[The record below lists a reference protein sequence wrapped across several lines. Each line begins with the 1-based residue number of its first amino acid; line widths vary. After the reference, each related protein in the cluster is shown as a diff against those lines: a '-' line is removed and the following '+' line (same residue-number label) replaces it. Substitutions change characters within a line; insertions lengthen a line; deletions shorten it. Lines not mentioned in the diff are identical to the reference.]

1 MTDVIADMLTR
12 VRNALIAKHDVVEIP
27 ASNEKKEIARLE
39 QFLQDRNIY
48 NKLFLRYII
57 DREVQLTE
65 KASAIGTMWLRENQ
79 MKLDAEGITT
89 WYDGK
94 TRWCYV
100 PTSNEVNI
108 DEPSKKE
115 MAAMNP
121 YTFMGIY
128 KKGFKM
134 TVKETVL
141 RGEAVYEVYLKARY
155 AKMDVKEIYVDIR
168 KSDYQPLC
176 IRVRESND
184 WQRVSITNFKSNLKF
199 ENEFFTFP
207 TNDYPNVLIND
218 MR

>member
-1 MTDVIADMLTR
+1 MKKIILLIFYFLLTFHSAVAQDAMKVLDIA
-12 VRNALIAKHDVVEIP
+12 A
-27 ASNEKKEIARLE
+27 
-39 QFLQDRNIY
+39 DRIQKAGNVKIEY
-48 NKLFLRYII
+48 KAGIFAGA
-57 DREVQLTE
+57 TE
-65 KASAIGTMWLRENQ
+65 KASTTGTMWLQESK
-79 MKLDAEGITT
+79 MKLETDDIIT

-100 PTSNEVNI
+100 PNANEVNI

-121 YTFMGIY
+121 YTFMNIY

-141 RGEAVYEVYLKARY
+141 RGEAVYEVYLKAKY
-155 AKMDVKEIYVDIR
+155 AKMDVKEVYVDIR

-176 IRVRESND
+176 IRVREDND
-184 WQRVSITNFKSNLKF
+184 WQRVSVLSFKGNL
-199 ENEFFTFP
+199 NLSDDFFVFP
-207 TNDYPNVLIND
+207 EKDYPDVLKND

>member
-1 MTDVIADMLTR
+1 M
-12 VRNALIAKHDVVEIP
+12 K
-27 ASNEKKEIARLE
+27 
-39 QFLQDRNIY
+39 
-48 NKLFLRYII
+48 RYII
-57 DREVQLTE
+57 YSLLLISSLPLFADDAMKVLDIAADRIRKAGDIEIEYKASIFSGATE
-65 KASAIGTMWLRENQ
+65 KASATGTMWLRENQ

-207 TNDYPNVLIND
+207 MNDYPNVLIND

>member
-1 MTDVIADMLTR
+1 M
-12 VRNALIAKHDVVEIP
+12 K
-27 ASNEKKEIARLE
+27 
-39 QFLQDRNIY
+39 
-48 NKLFLRYII
+48 RYII
-57 DREVQLTE
+57 YSLLLISSLPLFADDAMKVLDIAADRIRKAGDIEIEYKASIFSGATE
-65 KASAIGTMWLRENQ
+65 KASATGTMWLRENQ

-100 PTSNEVNI
+100 HTSNEVNI

>member
-1 MTDVIADMLTR
+1 M
-12 VRNALIAKHDVVEIP
+12 K
-27 ASNEKKEIARLE
+27 
-39 QFLQDRNIY
+39 
-48 NKLFLRYII
+48 RYII
-57 DREVQLTE
+57 YSLLLISSLPLFADDAMKVLDIAADRIRKAGDIEIEYKASIFSGATE
-65 KASAIGTMWLRENQ
+65 KASATGTMWLRENQ
-79 MKLDAEGITT
+79 MKLDAEDITT

>member
-1 MTDVIADMLTR
+1 M
-12 VRNALIAKHDVVEIP
+12 K
-27 ASNEKKEIARLE
+27 
-39 QFLQDRNIY
+39 
-48 NKLFLRYII
+48 RYII
-57 DREVQLTE
+57 YSLLLISTLPLFADDAMKVLDIAADRIRKAGDIEIEYKASIFSGATE
-65 KASAIGTMWLRENQ
+65 KASATGTMWLRENQ

-121 YTFMGIY
+121 YTFMSIY

>member
-1 MTDVIADMLTR
+1 M
-12 VRNALIAKHDVVEIP
+12 K
-27 ASNEKKEIARLE
+27 
-39 QFLQDRNIY
+39 
-48 NKLFLRYII
+48 RYII
-57 DREVQLTE
+57 YSLLLISSLPLFADDAMKVLDIAADRIRKAGDIEIEYKASIFSGATE
-65 KASAIGTMWLRENQ
+65 KASATGTMWLRENQ

-184 WQRVSITNFKSNLKF
+184 WQRVSITNFKSNLKL

>member
-1 MTDVIADMLTR
+1 M
-12 VRNALIAKHDVVEIP
+12 K
-27 ASNEKKEIARLE
+27 
-39 QFLQDRNIY
+39 
-48 NKLFLRYII
+48 RYII
-57 DREVQLTE
+57 YSLLLISSLPLFADDAMKVLDIAADRIRKAGDIEIEYKASIFSGATE
-65 KASAIGTMWLRENQ
+65 KASATGTMWLRENQ

-141 RGEAVYEVYLKARY
+141 RGEAVFEVYLKARY